1 MKNLALLTRKAD
13 KIAYYVST
21 AGAIVSGL
29 IVAFTTIMIFANVI
43 NRQFIGQIWLFVEEY
58 TALGMIPMAYLGMA
72 YTLRWNKHIYVDAVI
87 TNFSPKTQTIVAILV
102 SLFSLIV
109 LVFMIERSWNW
120 FAYTWSGH
128 ILSDG
133 PMRTPLWLFS
143 LSVVI
148 GLIMYFFDTLF
159 FMINKILLLIGS
171 TTTLEF
177 HEE

>member
-1 MKNLALLTRKAD
+1 MRKLARITQKVD
-13 KIAYYVST
+13 KVFYYIST
-21 AGAIVSGL
+21 AGAVISGL
-29 IVAFTTIMIFANVI
+29 IVAFTTLMIFANVI

-87 TNFSPKTQTIVAILV
+87 TRFSSKTQNIVAALV

-109 LVFMIERSWNW
+109 LGFMIERSWNW
-120 FAYTWSGH
+120 FIYTWSGH

-148 GLIMYFFDTLF
+148 GLAMYFADTLF
-159 FMINKILLLIGS
+159 FMINKIMALTDSIIA
-171 TTTLEF
+171 LEF
-177 HEE
+177 HED